1 VRTLARARAEL
12 LADVAVDALVDEA
25 RLTPKPALVDARGS
39 GAHDD
44 LDLERMLASA
54 HALRETFLRIAQA
67 AEEAPIDAALRA
79 RVGAIGRDGERAML
93 QATGGANAHR
103 GAIWALGLL
112 VAAAAQVQR
121 NEIDAVTARA
131 AAIAAIDDIAPDA
144 RQRHGAHAR
153 ARYRVGGAVGQ
164 AQAGFPAIREHA
176 LPALRGAR
184 ARGAP
189 ETHARVDALLAL
201 IAVLDDTCLLHRGGR
216 KALAVAQRL
225 ARETLACGGLQT
237 ALGRERFDALERALL
252 GHHASPGGAAD
263 LLAATLFLDRIA
275 SAR

>member
-1 VRTLARARAEL
+1 MRARAEL

-79 RVGAIGRDGERAML
+79 RLGAIGRDGERAML

-176 LPALRGAR
+176 LPALHDAR

-189 ETHARVDALLAL
+189 ETHARVEALLAL